1 MPKIVQFH
9 IAPGGKV
16 VELAV
21 NNSTALEI
29 EGVDSKD
36 YIVVDTTDGSEILNL
51 SAGGASGQ
59 RFQIRPTYVTYAA
72 SQSVALMQTGATA
85 TSPNILPNVSDA
97 DTGIGRAAA
106 DQLSLIAGG
115 VEGIRIAK
123 DDSLDVVYV
132 GINGAA
138 DDVNNTLLQLNG
150 DSDEAELAFKLSG
163 GETTTMGY
171 RGQSKFSIDAN
182 GGFQIR
188 NQGGSKR
195 AEVDTSGNF
204 TTFHTTTVQDD
215 NLQVQTNSAD
225 AVSKSLIFK
234 KSRDTTDGS
243 AGTIVQDNDVL
254 GEIEFKGANG
264 AGAADTNFSSGAKI
278 FARVNGTPGNDDMP
292 SEIVFCTY
300 ADGS

>member
-9 IAPGGKV
+9 IAPGGNV
-16 VELAV
+16 VELAD

-97 DTGIGRAAA
+97 DTGIGRADA

-115 VEGIRIAK
+115 VEGVRVVK
-123 DDSLDVVYV
+123 DASSSQIMV
-132 GINGAA
+132 GINGAPE
-138 DDVNNTLLQLNG
+138 DQNNPVLQLTG
-150 DSDEAELAFKLSG
+150 DGDEAELIIRRNTKDASNDEVAFL
-163 GETTTMGY
+163 GY
-171 RGQSKFSIDAN
+171 RAQNAFSIDAE
-182 GGFQIR
+182 GGIQFR

-195 AEVDTSGNF
+195 AEFDSSGNF
-204 TTFHTTTVQDD
+204 TTLHTTTVQDSD
-215 NLQVQTNSAD
+215 LQVQANSAD
-225 AVSKSLIFK
+225 ALSKSLIFK
-234 KSRDTTDGS
+234 KSRD
-243 AGTIVQDNDVL
+243 
-254 GEIEFKGANG
+254 
-264 AGAADTNFSSGAKI
+264 
-278 FARVNGTPGNDDMP
+278 
-292 SEIVFCTY
+292 
-300 ADGS
+300 